1 MLHITNGDM
10 ANQWLQSAGI
20 GDECLAWS
28 DVLHEGPVPGGLT
41 LDELSRV
48 RAAFIA
54 SCGWATDFEA
64 QTHFQARDALF
75 RRGARAGGVV
85 IWNSFE
91 LYDQLHLLQLL
102 NWYHE
107 EGQGLAW
114 PELVLVEGYLGQ
126 TEPER
131 AAVLYA
137 TRQRVSEAQMTLAVD
152 AWQAFCS
159 ANPRTLANLLR
170 QDLSALPF
178 LAAAVERLLQEY
190 PGPWGINR
198 TEKQLLEAVS
208 AGVEDAAG
216 LFRAVRAAEEVAF
229 MGDASFWRVLE
240 GLLRAPAAL
249 LRSEGGHF
257 VRPALAGCDEAFLA
271 LRFSLT
277 PRGQQVLAGAQDWL
291 SEQAIDRWIGGV
303 HFGGSG
309 IWRWDADA
317 GALKRGL

>member
-10 ANQWLQSAGI
+10 ANQWLQCAGI
-20 GDECLAWS
+20 GDEYLAWN

-54 SCGWATDFEA
+54 SCGWASDFEA

-75 RRGARAGGVV
+75 RRGAREGGVV

-91 LYDQLHLLQLL
+91 LYDQLHLLQIL
-102 NWYHE
+102 NWYHV

-114 PELVLVEGYLGQ
+114 PELVLVEDYLGQ
-126 TEPER
+126 AEPER
-131 AAVLYA
+131 AAGLYA
-137 TRQRVSEAQMTLAVD
+137 TRQRLSEAQMTLAVD

-159 ANPRTLANLLR
+159 ANPRTLTNLLR

-190 PGPWGINR
+190 PGPLGINR
-198 TEKQLLEAVS
+198 TEKQVLEALS
-208 AGVEDAAG
+208 AGVQDAAG
-216 LFRAVRAAEEVAF
+216 LFRSVRAAEKVAF
-229 MGDASFWRVLE
+229 MGDASFWRLLE
-240 GLLRAPAAL
+240 GLLRPPAAL
-249 LRSEGGHF
+249 LGCEGGHF
-257 VRPALAGCDEAFLA
+257 VRPALSGCDEAFLA

-277 PRGQQVLAGAQDWL
+277 PRGQQVLMGNQDWL
-291 SEQAIDRWIGGV
+291 SEQPIDRWIGGV
-303 HFGGSG
+303 NFGGSG
-309 IWRWDADA
+309 IWRWDAET
-317 GALKRGL
+317 GELKRGL